1 MTNKRKNLKVNTI
14 LNMLKTCCGIMF
26 PLLTYP
32 YVSRILGPNNM
43 GKINFSSSY
52 ISYFSLLAMLGMGT
66 YSIREC
72 SKIRDDRGRLSRLSS
87 ELYSI
92 SIVTTS
98 ISYIF
103 LMISLLMIRQ
113 IENYKEIIII
123 QSFVIVLTTVGAD
136 WLNSAMED
144 FAYITIRTIFFQIL
158 SISMMFVFIH
168 DREDYLIYVAITVL
182 SSCGA
187 NIVNFFYRKK
197 YCNTRFILHMNI
209 KKHLPAITILFV
221 MILAQTIF
229 SSADITMLGLVKG
242 DYEVGI
248 YSMASK
254 IERIISNIVSSTCLV
269 LTPRMAYMFENNT
282 YEEINKMLRK
292 ILSVFLVMGLPAFT
306 GSFVISEELVLLVG
320 GKEYADSTIVL
331 KILLFSFL
339 FSIVGGSLIGNII
352 MISSGKEKIY
362 MITCCIATVENVI
375 LNLIL
380 IPYAG
385 AVAAAFTTVI
395 SSVTITGILYWKLD
409 KNIKIPCKRELVQAP
424 LIGSIFIYI
433 FCSVVKS
440 IIKSFVVHTF
450 ICIIGSVIIY
460 IIVLIIFKNEMI
472 CSMLDNIRMR
482 IKNDKKR

>member
-197 YCNTRFILHMNI
+197 Y
-209 KKHLPAITILFV
+209 
-221 MILAQTIF
+221 
-229 SSADITMLGLVKG
+229 
-242 DYEVGI
+242 
-248 YSMASK
+248 
-254 IERIISNIVSSTCLV
+254 
-269 LTPRMAYMFENNT
+269 
-282 YEEINKMLRK
+282 
-292 ILSVFLVMGLPAFT
+292 
-306 GSFVISEELVLLVG
+306 
-320 GKEYADSTIVL
+320 
-331 KILLFSFL
+331 
-339 FSIVGGSLIGNII
+339 
-352 MISSGKEKIY
+352 
-362 MITCCIATVENVI
+362 
-375 LNLIL
+375 
-380 IPYAG
+380 
-385 AVAAAFTTVI
+385 
-395 SSVTITGILYWKLD
+395 
-409 KNIKIPCKRELVQAP
+409 
-424 LIGSIFIYI
+424 
-433 FCSVVKS
+433 
-440 IIKSFVVHTF
+440 
-450 ICIIGSVIIY
+450 
-460 IIVLIIFKNEMI
+460 
-472 CSMLDNIRMR
+472 
-482 IKNDKKR
+482 